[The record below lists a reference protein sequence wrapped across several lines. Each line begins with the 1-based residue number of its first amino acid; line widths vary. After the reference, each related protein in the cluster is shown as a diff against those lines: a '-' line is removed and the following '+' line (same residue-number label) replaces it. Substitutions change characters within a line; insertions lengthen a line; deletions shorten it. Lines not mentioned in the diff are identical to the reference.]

1 MLGIH
6 TQKYQF
12 ILRLCGLKFHAKAR
26 RRKESHFAA
35 QWLCTKPH
43 LPTALKGVALAK
55 QKNKLSKALNS
66 RYKLVVLQEDT
77 FEEKAAFTGK
87 LWYWLTGTVSAIVVL
102 IIFTIILIR
111 STSLREYVIGSSLN
125 AYDRSKLVT
134 AYLRIDSMEQAA
146 HAQDI
151 YLTNLRKVLSGEAG
165 ETLED
170 SGQHASV
177 RTKPK
182 ASPAKDT
189 EVGLSEDELAL
200 RQLVESGAPYD
211 LPENQTNARSG
222 ISSYTFYSPIK
233 GILSSSFSAKE
244 QHYAVDIAVKLNEP
258 VRATLS
264 GHVVF
269 ASYTP
274 ETGYVVIVQHGNNL
288 LSLYKH
294 CASIIKKVGSFV
306 RGGEVIAFAGDTGEL
321 STGPH
326 LHFEL
331 WYNGNPVNP
340 TEYIAF

>member
-1 MLGIH
+1 LLGIH

-12 ILRLCGLKFHAKAR
+12 ILRLF
-26 RRKESHFAA
+26 E
-35 QWLCTKPH
+35 
-43 LPTALKGVALAK
+43 TAYLRHRERVTLRSREKRTTLAK
-55 QKNKLSKALNS
+55 QKNRIYKALHS
-66 RYKLVVLQEDT
+66 RYKLVILHEET

-87 LWYWLTGTVSAIVVL
+87 LWYWLTGTVSAVALL
-102 IIFTIILIR
+102 IMFTILFIR
-111 STSLREYVIGSSLN
+111 ATPLREYVIGSSLN
-125 AYDRSKLVT
+125 AYDRSQLVA
-134 AYLRIDSMEQAA
+134 AYARIDSMEQVAQA
-146 HAQDI
+146 HDI
-151 YLTNLRKVLSGEAG
+151 YLTNLRNVLKGEAG
-165 ETLED
+165 QTLEE
-170 SGQHASV
+170 SSQ
-177 RTKPK
+177 K
-182 ASPAKDT
+182 ASQEKNTVTPATKELET
-189 EVGLSEDELAL
+189 KLSDDELAL

-211 LPENQTNARSG
+211 LPENQGKARTG

-233 GILSSSFSAKE
+233 GIISSSFSPKE
-244 QHYAVDIAVKLNEP
+244 QHYAVDIAVKMDEP
-258 VRATLS
+258 VRTTLS

-288 LSLYKH
+288 LSVYKH

-340 TEYIAF
+340 TDYIAF